1 LTTTRLYPMIRVSG
15 KQPDK
20 TKGGK
25 MDYSKLNKYM
35 VVAKLVRVIME
46 PVLVD
51 DDVTLPDGTFIAA
64 GTNMEDL
71 EPAVLDALEL
81 YYWSHDPETN
91 CDLG

>member
-1 LTTTRLYPMIRVSG
+1 
-15 KQPDK
+15 
-20 TKGGK
+20 

-51 DDVTLPDGTFIAA
+51 YDVTLPDGTFIAA